1 MSKKLLPI
9 LIVILPIILFAIN
22 AEAAVLR
29 LNLYYQKGE
38 IIWDY
43 DSPEKIQYFKDLYFV
58 EPEEEDNYEAVIQS
72 FKGVIL
78 KTFKVNLQAGLFYD
92 YIDPETN
99 KLTGGFQELTEG
111 IIKVDLPYYPN
122 ASEARILDKTGK
134 KIFSANLS
142 TFAVCNENN
151 ACESNLKENE
161 ENCPTDC
168 LKRFPWFLMIIISL
182 VVLFLVITILII
194 KNYFRK
200 K

>member
-1 MSKKLLPI
+1 MSKKFSFLMI
-9 LIVILPIILFAIN
+9 IILSFVFFTN
-22 AEAAVLR
+22 KAAAATLR
-29 LNLYYQKGE
+29 FNLYYQNGE
-38 IIWDY
+38 IVWDY
-43 DSPEKIQYFKDLYFV
+43 DSPERIQYFKDLYFV
-58 EPEEEDNYEAVIQS
+58 EPEGENNYEVVIQS

-78 KTFKVNLQAGLFYD
+78 KTFKINLQPGLFYD

-99 KLTGGFQELTEG
+99 KLRGGFQELTEG

>member
-9 LIVILPIILFAIN
+9 LIVILPIILFANN

-78 KTFKVNLQAGLFYD
+78 KTFKVNLQPGLFYD